1 MGDYIAGPNHVLPTA
16 RTARFSSGLS
26 VLDFMKRTTLL
37 SCDTEAL
44 DAIGPKAVTL
54 ADAEGLGAHARSIAV
69 RLSRK

>member
-1 MGDYIAGPNHVLPTA
+1 
-16 RTARFSSGLS
+16 
-26 VLDFMKRTTLL
+26 MKRTTLL